1 MTKIKAVLKIT
12 LFLVWCLLCAPTQF
26 IYLLFVKGRSAY
38 TLPYFWQRGV
48 CKIFG
53 IKVVVSGAPISTAQT
68 VFCSNHISFLDI
80 PVIGSVLKASFVAKG
95 EVESWPV
102 FGFLSKLQ
110 QTIFISRKRSD
121 AHRAGQQI
129 EQSLKQGKNI
139 IIFPEGTSSDGS
151 NVLGMKA
158 ALFSPLVGLKNTVIQ
173 PFTIWI
179 KAVDKQPVAGAS
191 DPQKLRDLYAWY
203 GDMELAPHLWAFAQ
217 HKGAVIELV
226 FHAPIAADSGAD
238 RKALA
243 ALCEEKIRNP
253 LVS

>member
-1 MTKIKAVLKIT
+1 MTKIKAALKII
-12 LFLVWCLLCAPTQF
+12 LFLLWCLLCAPAQF
-26 IYLLFVKGRSAY
+26 VYLLLVKGRSAY
-38 TLPYFWQRGV
+38 TLPYIWQRGV
-48 CKIFG
+48 CRIFG
-53 IKVVVSGAPISTAQT
+53 IKVVVSGAPISSAQT
-68 VFCSNHISFLDI
+68 VFCSNHISYLDI

-121 AHRAGQQI
+121 AHRAGEQI
-129 EQSLKQGKNI
+129 EANLKQGKNI

-151 NVLGMKA
+151 NVLAMKA
-158 ALFSPLVGLKNTVIQ
+158 ALFAPLAGLENTVIQ
-173 PFTIWI
+173 PFTIRI
-179 KAVDKQPVAGAS
+179 SAVDKHGVADNGRA
-191 DPQKLRDLYAWY
+191 QALRDLYAWY

-217 HKGAVIELV
+217 HRGAVIELV
-226 FHAPIAADSGAD
+226 FHAPIAADGGAD